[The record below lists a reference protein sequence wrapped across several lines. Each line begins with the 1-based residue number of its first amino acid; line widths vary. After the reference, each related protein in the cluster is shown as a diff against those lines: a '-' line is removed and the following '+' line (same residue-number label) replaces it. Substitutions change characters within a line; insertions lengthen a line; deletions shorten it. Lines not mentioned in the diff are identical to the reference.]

1 MRGLL
6 KPKIVTFLF
15 LFFLILLL
23 PEGLAQSR
31 EQSRREKTEIQEK
44 EQKKEESRKEETKK
58 ETKAMLSEEIVVIG
72 STPREAPL
80 ASVTRLEARQIQ
92 SQRTTELAEILRQ
105 APGVTVSLNG
115 KNEFSLRLRGLD
127 TQRLTL
133 LVDGVPLYEPFFS
146 SFDLKSL
153 PASGL
158 EAIQITTGAA
168 SALYGPSV
176 LGGVVNLITRRPHA
190 ETFLRLQASLAE
202 VRTSALS
209 LEGAKLVGKIGA
221 SASINYQHSDGFYY
235 PDGNRRLKRALS
247 DYDRFNLNLKIMAY
261 PGSSNE
267 LFLSAGFYRSAFG
280 LPPALFSVRPR
291 YWRFR
296 DWDRDFFSLGGLHSP
311 FPQFNFLWRL
321 FLVKYNNSLE
331 QYKDSSLTSL
341 QALSTYRN
349 DLAGLFCLGDYFPR
363 EKFRL
368 RASLSWRQ
376 ERARIQD
383 NLKLPFQKYRH
394 ESGSLGLEN
403 ELSLKSGWKLV
414 TGMSLDRLRKADGSI
429 LIRLNPLAGV
439 IFSPADYFSLRF
451 SLSLKSRFPTLHS
464 LYASQVGNPELISET
479 GRAMEAGLI
488 WDRWLNFRVTAFSTH
503 FHNLIEAT
511 RQADG
516 SRRFRNVHEA
526 RISGLEIEIKKS
538 FTRFSLAL
546 CGQFLHHRN
555 ETEGRPLDTLPS
567 RQINLQATFQPA
579 RTFEISL
586 STLAVNRSFWYDFAS
601 RQLLAIPSYENV
613 DLILVYRRHH
623 FELFFRVTNLLN
635 KFFYTEPGF
644 PWRARYFEAGFI
656 FSL

>member
-1 MRGLL
+1 MPGLS
-6 KPKIVTFLF
+6 KPKIIASFF

-31 EQSRREKTEIQEK
+31 DQSILEKTETQEK
-44 EQKKEESRKEETKK
+44 EQKKGQSKKEETKE

-80 ASVTRLEARQIQ
+80 ASVTRLEMQPIQ
-92 SQRTTELAEILRQ
+92 TQRTIELAEILRQ
-105 APGVTVSLNG
+105 APGVIVSLNG
-115 KNEFSLRLRGLD
+115 KNEFSLRLRGLES
-127 TQRLTL
+127 QRLTL
-133 LVDGVPLYEPFFS
+133 LIDGVPLYEPFFS

-168 SALYGPSV
+168 SALYGPNV
-176 LGGVVNLITRRPHA
+176 LGGVVNLITRRPQA
-190 ETFLRLQASLAE
+190 ETFLRLQTSLAE
-202 VRTSALS
+202 AKTSAFS
-209 LEGAKLVGKIGA
+209 VEGAKLVGHIGA
-221 SASINYQHSDGFYY
+221 SASITYQHSDGFYY
-235 PDGNRRLKRALS
+235 PDGNRRIKRALS
-247 DYDRFNLNLKIMAY
+247 DYDRLNLNLKVMAY
-261 PGSSNE
+261 PGSSHE
-267 LFLSAGFYRSAFG
+267 LFFSAGLYRSAFG

-296 DWDRDFFSLGGLHSP
+296 NWDRDFFSLGGLHSP
-311 FPQFNFLWRL
+311 LPQFNFLWRL

-341 QALSTYRN
+341 QALSTYHN
-349 DLAGLFCLGDYFPR
+349 GLAGLFCLGDYFPT

-383 NLKLPFQKYRH
+383 NLNLPFQKYRH

-403 ELSLKSGWKLV
+403 ELGLKSGWKLV
-414 TGMSLDRLRKADGSI
+414 TGISLDRLRKADGST
-429 LIRLNPLAGV
+429 LIRLNPLAGT

-451 SLSLKSRFPTLHS
+451 SLSLKSRFPTMQS
-464 LYASQVGNPELISET
+464 LYASQVGNPELNSET

-488 WDRWLNFRVTAFSTH
+488 WDRWLNLRLTAYDTH
-503 FHNLIEAT
+503 FHNLIEAV
-511 RQADG
+511 RLADG
-516 SRRFRNVHEA
+516 TRRFRNVHEA
-526 RISGLEIEIKKS
+526 RISGLELEIKKS

-546 CGQFLHHRN
+546 AGQFLDHKN
-555 ETEGRPLDTLPS
+555 EIEGRPLDTLPS
-567 RQINLQATFQPA
+567 RQINLRATFQPA
-579 RTFEISL
+579 PAFEISV
-586 STLAVNRSFWYDFAS
+586 SVLAANRSFWYDFSS
-601 RQLLAIPSYENV
+601 RQLLTIPAYENI
-613 DLILVYRRHH
+613 DLVFVYRRQHL
-623 FELFFRVTNLLN
+623 ELFFRSTNLLN

>member
-1 MRGLL
+1 MFGLL
-6 KPKIVTFLF
+6 KPKIIFLF
-15 LFFLILLL
+15 LFFLILIL
-23 PEGLAQSR
+23 PGGLAQSR
-31 EQSRREKTEIQEK
+31 EQSILEKTEIQEK
-44 EQKKEESRKEETKK
+44 EQKKEESKKEETKK

-80 ASVTRLEARQIQ
+80 ASVTRLDARQIQ
-92 SQRTTELAEILRQ
+92 TQRTTELAEILRQ

-115 KNEFSLRLRGLD
+115 KNEFSLRLRGLES
-127 TQRLTL
+127 QRLTL
-133 LVDGVPLYEPFFS
+133 LVDGVPIYEPFFS

-158 EAIQITTGAA
+158 EAIQITTGAT
-168 SALYGPSV
+168 SALYGPNV
-176 LGGVVNLITRRPHA
+176 LGGVVNLITRRPA
-190 ETFLRLQASLAE
+190 EETYLRLQTSLAE
-202 VRTSALS
+202 AKTSAFS
-209 LEGAKLVGKIGA
+209 LEGAKLVGQIGA

-235 PDGNRRLKRALS
+235 SDGNRRIKRALS

-261 PGSSNE
+261 PGSTNE
-267 LFLSAGFYRSAFG
+267 LFLSAGLYRSAFG

-296 DWDRDFFSLGGLHSP
+296 NWDRDFFSLGGLHSP

-349 DLAGLFCLGDYFPR
+349 DLAGLFCLVNYLPA

-368 RASLSWRQ
+368 RTSLSWRQ

-383 NLKLPFQKYRH
+383 NLNLPFQKYRH

-403 ELSLKSGWKLV
+403 ELSLKSGFRLV

-429 LIRLNPLAGV
+429 LIRLNPLVGT
-439 IFSPADYFSLRF
+439 IFSPADYLSLRF
-451 SLSLKSRFPTLHS
+451 SFSLKSRFPTLHS
-464 LYASQVGNPELISET
+464 LYASQVGNPGLTSET

-488 WDRWLNFRVTAFSTH
+488 WDRWLNFRLTAFDTQ
-503 FHNLIEAT
+503 FHNLIEAI
-511 RQADG
+511 RLADG
-516 SRRFRNVHEA
+516 TRRYRNVHKA
-526 RISGLEIEIKKS
+526 RISGLELEIKKS
-538 FTRFSLAL
+538 IQRFSLSL
-546 CGQFLHHRN
+546 CGQFLDHNN

-567 RQINLQATFQPA
+567 RQLNLQATFQPVPP
-579 RTFEISL
+579 FEISI
-586 STLAVNRSFWYDFAS
+586 SALAAGRSFWYDFLS
-601 RQLLAIPSYENV
+601 RQLLTIPGYENIDFV
-613 DLILVYRRHH
+613 LVYKRPHL
-623 FELFFRVTNLLN
+623 ELFFRVTNLLN